1 MPFSLMSIRNLWLVL
16 FILFS
21 SSGISALAV
30 AEEEEVRRTITV
42 YNWSEYIPSGVLEDF
57 TRRTGIDVDY
67 QTYDSNKEMYDRIK
81 RQSDGEVDVI
91 VPSGYYVSKM
101 QKEGLLLPLQLYR
114 IGSLKQLDSGLLNQA
129 YDPGNKYSLPY
140 VWGSTGIAVN
150 TSRIDPKESITSW
163 KDLWREDWKGRLL
176 LTDDLREVFHL
187 GLRINGYS
195 TNSRDAFEIKD
206 AFRSLSALMPL
217 VGTVTD
223 ESPHEALLD
232 GRADIGVLWSGEA
245 VLAQAKNPR
254 IRYIFPEEGAAFWTD
269 NFAIPV
275 GSDNPAEAHSF
286 ISFMLSRRIAIR
298 TVEELGYATSNLVAR
313 KGLPERIRNNPII
326 FPNPNLLASGEFQ
339 MDPGDQAMRLMR
351 NHWQK
356 LRKEIQDAE

>member
-1 MPFSLMSIRNLWLVL
+1 MSLN
-16 FILFS
+16 LFS
-21 SSGISALAV
+21 VEKLWCVLVFFLAPLAISSLV
-30 AEEEEVRRTITV
+30 MAEEEEVRRTITV
-42 YNWSEYIPSGVLEDF
+42 YNWSDYIPAGALEDF

-67 QTYDSNKEMYDRIK
+67 QTYDSNEEMYQRIR

-150 TSRIDPKESITSW
+150 TARIDPKESITSW
-163 KDLWREDWKGRLL
+163 KDLWREDWEGRLL
-176 LTDDLREVFHL
+176 LTDDVREVFHL
-187 GLRINGYS
+187 GLKINGYS
-195 TNSRDAFEIKD
+195 TNSQDAFELKD
-206 AFRSLSALMPL
+206 AFRSLSELMPL
-217 VGTVTD
+217 VGVLED

-245 VLAQAKNPR
+245 VLAQAKNSR

-275 GSDNPAEAHSF
+275 DADHPAEAHSF
-286 ISFMLSRRIAIR
+286 INFMLSRRIAAL
-298 TVEELGYATSNLVAR
+298 TVQELGYATANLAA
-313 KGLPERIRNNPII
+313 KQSLPERVRNNQVI
-326 FPNPNLLASGEFQ
+326 FPDPGLLAGGEFQ
-339 MDPGDQAMRLMR
+339 MDPGAQATRLMK
-351 NHWQK
+351 NYWQK
-356 LRKEIQDAE
+356 LRRETQDAE